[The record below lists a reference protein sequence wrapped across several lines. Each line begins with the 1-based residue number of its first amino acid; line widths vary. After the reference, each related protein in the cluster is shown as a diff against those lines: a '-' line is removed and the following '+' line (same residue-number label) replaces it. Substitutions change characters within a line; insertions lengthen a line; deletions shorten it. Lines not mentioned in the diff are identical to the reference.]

1 MASRFRAIS
10 SGDQSSAIKLRLVLI
25 GNQAVGKS
33 SFISKFVDDAFVHD
47 LMSTIG
53 IDFKTKTISVSNR
66 SVELNVWDTAGQE
79 RFWSVTPAYCRNADG
94 IILVYD
100 TTNLKSFEAI
110 TFWLGKIDQY
120 APSNVDI
127 MLIGSKCDLKSER
140 VVTSDIGTE
149 VARRI
154 KAPFFEVSAQTGE
167 NIEKAFEV
175 FARTI
180 LDKQNFFAGIDRNHR
195 ESVIGLSDTG
205 TEVGVRRNSLS
216 SCCGRS
222 PSSSSS
228 SSSSSS

>member
-1 MASRFRAIS
+1 MDRSRVVSIS
-10 SGDQSSAIKLRLVLI
+10 GSGSIKLRLVLI

-33 SFISKFVDDAFVHD
+33 SFISKFVDDAFTLD

-53 IDFKTKTISVSNR
+53 IDFKTKTISIKNR

-110 TFWLGKIDQY
+110 NFWLEKIEQY
-120 APSNVDI
+120 APTDVDI
-127 MLIGSKCDLKSER
+127 MLIGNKCDLKEER
-140 VVTSDIGTE
+140 VVTRDIGTE

-167 NIEKAFEV
+167 NIEKAFET
-175 FARTI
+175 FSRTI
-180 LDKQNFFAGIDRNHR
+180 LEKQNFFTTFDRNR
-195 ESVIGLSDTG
+195 RNSVFDLSDTNTG
-205 TEVGVRRNSLS
+205 SRMGPHT
-216 SCCGRS
+216 CCGRVRSFSS
-222 PSSSSS
+222 PSSS
-228 SSSSSS
+228 